1 MAILAPIDQYKLYS
15 DHWGNAY
22 IPVHWFVNWFIRVF
36 ECWCFVGLYFVG
48 TSISWVGYTQP
59 LSDGTPTSSTY
70 SIDGQTPISFPVP
83 ASPDSN
89 TYFNQIL
96 FKSGQLSS
104 GQHKLVVTY
113 TGNSTTAP
121 LVLNYF
127 VQEGTASSTSSN
139 SSSNAPTS
147 TSVPSSSSS
156 SSTPNVGTSGS
167 STTIDRK
174 PTGAIIG
181 GVIGGLVLISLLL
194 GLFFIRRRNNRSVQA
209 LSEKSHIEVV
219 DPFIALPSTHPTSTS
234 LRQNHASN
242 GQSLPSQSISSK
254 FTQRGQTSDL
264 ASTSSSGG
272 ISPLTP
278 LRPQLSSP
286 TFISPS
292 SRLHLVGSQT
302 NIIDGTMTKARE
314 SATEPLMQR
323 SPSPRLAGGNARF
336 LRHEDSGVRMPPP
349 EEDLIELPPFY
360 TPGWWWCR
368 FVLTQAFIICFLNL

>member
-1 MAILAPIDQYKLYS
+1 ML
-15 DHWGNAY
+15 
-22 IPVHWFVNWFIRVF
+22 
-36 ECWCFVGLYFVG
+36 G

-59 LSDGTPTSSTY
+59 LSVGTPTSSTY

-96 FKSGQLSS
+96 FQAGQLSS

-127 VQEGTASSTSSN
+127 VQEGAASST

-147 TSVPSSSSS
+147 TSSS
-156 SSTPNVGTSGS
+156 SSTSNVGSSSS

-194 GLFFIRRRNNRSVQA
+194 GLFFIRRRNNRRVQT
-209 LSEKSHIEVV
+209 LSEKSYIDTPLEVV
-219 DPFIALPSTHPTSTS
+219 DPFIALPSTHPTSTF
-234 LRQNHASN
+234 LPKNHASN

-254 FTQRGQTSDL
+254 FTQRGQPSDL
-264 ASTSSSGG
+264 ASTSSGGG

-286 TFISPS
+286 MLISPPS
-292 SRLHLVGSQT
+292 SRLHLAGSQT
-302 NIIDGTMTKARE
+302 NVIDGTMTKARE
-314 SATEPLMQR
+314 AATQR
-323 SPSPRLAGGNARF
+323 SPSPRLGGGNARF
-336 LRHEDSGVRMPPP
+336 LRHEDSGVRMPLS
-349 EEDLIELPPFY
+349 EEGVVELPPFY

-368 FVLTQAFIICFLNL
+368 FVLP